1 MRKLLRPKYIREA
14 ARQIGIVRNHGGPK
28 RIHVLH
34 VGRPH
39 GLIVNA
45 SDLLLEVEA
54 KDGTHHR
61 IETAV
66 PLPFLYAWAYRLSR
80 ILHVPLVSWLDPERV
95 HFSVSVPRR
104 GSRRP
109 AQASS

>member
-14 ARQIGIVRNHGGPK
+14 VRQLTIVRKHGGPK

-39 GLIVNA
+39 GLIVNV
-45 SDLLLEVEA
+45 SELTLEVEA
-54 KDGTHHR
+54 KDGTRHK

-66 PLPFLYAWAYRLSR
+66 PLPFFYAWAYKLAR
-80 ILHVPLVSWLDPERV
+80 ILHIPLISSLDPERV
-95 HFSVSVPRR
+95 HFSVPVP
-104 GSRRP
+104 SRRRT
-109 AQASS
+109 QASS

>member
-14 ARQIGIVRNHGGPK
+14 VRQIQIVRKHGGPR

-34 VGRPH
+34 VGRPQ

-54 KDGTHHR
+54 KDGTRHK

-66 PLPFLYAWAYRLSR
+66 PLPFFYAWAYRLSR
-80 ILHVPLVSWLDPERV
+80 LLHVPLISKLDPERV
-95 HFSVSVPRR
+95 RFSVPVPSR
-104 GSRRP
+104 G
-109 AQASS
+109 

>member
-14 ARQIGIVRNHGGPK
+14 VRQLAIVRKHGGPR

-39 GLIVNA
+39 GLIVNV
-45 SDLLLEVEA
+45 SELELEVEA
-54 KDGTHHR
+54 KDGTRHK

-66 PLPFLYAWAYRLSR
+66 PLPFLYAWAYRLGR
-80 ILHVPLVSWLDPERV
+80 VLHVPVIWRLDPERV
-95 HFSVSVPRR
+95 HFSVPVPRR
-104 GSRRP
+104 G
-109 AQASS
+109 